1 MQVSGIILA
10 GGKSNRMGRNKALL
24 KIGGLT
30 LIERVARV
38 LSAVCPEIVIAGGSA
53 ADFGHL
59 GYPVVPDVYPGYGP
73 LSGIH
78 AGLSAIQ
85 NDYGF
90 VSACDIP
97 FINENLI
104 SRIISRAD
112 GHDAIIVKHEDYFEP
127 LFSLY
132 SKNFARAAEKCINN
146 RVYKVTAALSLVK
159 WCGFSVDASEIPNL
173 EKSLTNI
180 NTPGEYEE
188 AKKIKD

>member
-24 KIGGLT
+24 KIGSLT

-38 LSAVCPEIVIAGGSA
+38 LSAVCPEIVIVGGSA

-59 GYPVVPDVYPGYGP
+59 GYPVIPDIYPGCGP

-78 AGLSAIQ
+78 AGLSAIK
-85 NDYGF
+85 NEYGF

-97 FINENLI
+97 FINKNLI
-104 SRIISRAD
+104 RRIISRAE
-112 GHDAIIVKHEDYFEP
+112 GHDAVIVMHGDYFEP

-132 SKNFARAAEKCINN
+132 SKTFARAAE
-146 RVYKVTAALSLVK
+146 T
-159 WCGFSVDASEIPNL
+159 
-173 EKSLTNI
+173 
-180 NTPGEYEE
+180 
-188 AKKIKD
+188 